1 MADAPLITPR
11 SPHTE
16 LPTHSVTNQ
25 PPPLENYNL
34 FDTDRAL
41 VETIAREGAAWA
53 NEKIRAFGA
62 QMGSAENLQHGDLA
76 NRHAPVLKT
85 FDRFGQRID
94 EVEFHPSYHHL
105 MRAGIEAGIHALAWT
120 TDNHG
125 GHVAHAALEYLLVQ
139 IEAGVC
145 CPITMTYA
153 AVPALRN
160 EPTLAEQWL
169 PKILANHYDARMLP
183 MAEKNGLT
191 IGMAMTEKQGGS
203 DVRANT
209 TRAQKISENE
219 YRLTGHKWFC
229 SAPMCDAFLTLAQT
243 AQGLTCFLVPRW
255 QPDGTRNHFF
265 IQRLKD
271 KLGNRSNASS
281 EIEYNSTFAQRVG
294 AEGHGVKTIIDMVH
308 HTRLDTCL
316 AAAGLMR
323 QAFVQAAHHATYRRA
338 FGKRL
343 IEQSLMQNVL
353 ADMALE
359 AEAALL
365 LMLRIARAYDEAAND
380 ESAALFARV
389 VVAIGKYWVN
399 KRTPNLVY
407 EAMECLGGSGYV
419 EESMLPRLYREAPLN
434 SIWEGSG
441 NVICLDVLRAIKR
454 EPEALSLLFEEIG
467 DAAQDKR
474 IAHALGKIKTLLAQ
488 PEQLENQ
495 ARQLVETFALALQA
509 SLMLQHSPAANAEA
523 FIAARL
529 DREGGFAYGTL
540 PSGTEFSAILARAW
554 QSSR

>member
-1 MADAPLITPR
+1 MSPR
-11 SPHTE
+11 SPLTE
-16 LPTHSVTNQ
+16 LPTHRVTNQ

-34 FDTDRAL
+34 FDTDHIL
-41 VETIAREGAAWA
+41 VEGVAREGAAWA
-53 NEKIRAFGA
+53 TERIRAFGA
-62 QMGSAENLQHGDLA
+62 QMGSVESLQHGELA
-76 NRHAPVLKT
+76 NRYPPVLKT
-85 FDRFGQRID
+85 FDRYGQRID

-105 MRAGIEAGIHALAWT
+105 MQVGIETGIHSIAWT
-120 TDNHG
+120 GAQRG

-139 IEAGVC
+139 TEAGVC
-145 CPITMTYA
+145 CPLTMTYA
-153 AVPALRN
+153 AVPALRH
-160 EPTLAEQWL
+160 EPVLAEQWL
-169 PKILANHYDARMLP
+169 PKILANHYDARMVP
-183 MAEKNGLT
+183 MSEKNGFT

-209 TRAQKISENE
+209 TRAQKISRHE

-243 AQGLTCFLVPRW
+243 DKGLTCFLVPRW

-271 KLGNRSNASS
+271 KLGNRANASS
-281 EIEYNSTFAQRVG
+281 EIEYSATFAQRIG
-294 AEGHGVKTIIDMVH
+294 AEGQGVKTIIEMVH

-323 QAFVQAAHHATYRRA
+323 QAFVQAVHHANHRCA

-343 IEQSLMQNVL
+343 IEQPLMQNVL

-365 LMLRIARAYDEAAND
+365 LVLRIARAYDESAHD
-380 ESAALFARV
+380 ESSAMFARIA
-389 VVAIGKYWVN
+389 VAIGKYWTN
-399 KRTPNLVY
+399 KRAPNLVY
-407 EAMECLGGSGYV
+407 EAMECLGGVGYV

-454 EPEALSLLFEEIG
+454 EPEALVVLLQEVA
-467 DAAQDKR
+467 DAMQDKR
-474 IAHALGKIKTLLAQ
+474 IAHAVGKIKTLLSDSSTL
-488 PEQLENQ
+488 EQQ
-495 ARQLVETFALALQA
+495 ARQLVETLALVLQA
-509 SLMLQHSPAANAEA
+509 NMMLQYSPATNAEA

-529 DREGGFAYGTL
+529 HRESGFACGTL
-540 PSGTEFSAILARAW
+540 PSRTDFSAILARAW
-554 QSSR
+554 PQI

>member
-1 MADAPLITPR
+1 MTPR
-11 SPHTE
+11 LPLTE
-16 LPTHSVTNQ
+16 LPTHSVINQ

-41 VETIAREGAAWA
+41 VEGVAREGAAWA
-53 NEKIRAFGA
+53 SEKIRAFGA
-62 QMGSAENLQHGDLA
+62 QMGNAENLQHGELA
-76 NRHAPVLKT
+76 NRFPPVLKI

-105 MRAGIEAGIHALAWT
+105 MRAGIDAGIHSLAWT
-120 TDNHG
+120 SDHRG
-125 GHVAHAALEYLLVQ
+125 AHVAHAALEYLLVQ
-139 IEAGVC
+139 TEAGVC

-153 AVPALRN
+153 AIPALRN
-160 EPTLAEQWL
+160 EPKIAEQWL

-183 MAEKNGLT
+183 MTEKSGLT

-209 TRAQKISENE
+209 THAQKISASE

-243 AQGLTCFLVPRW
+243 AKGLTCFLVPRW
-255 QPDGTRNHFF
+255 KPDATRNNFF

-281 EIEYNSTFAQRVG
+281 EIEYNNTFAQSIG
-294 AEGHGVKTIIDMVH
+294 AEGDGVKTIIEMVH

-323 QAFVQAAHHATYRRA
+323 QAFVQAAHHATHRGA
-338 FGKRL
+338 FGKKL
-343 IEQSLMQNVL
+343 IEQPLMQNVL

-365 LMLRIARAYDEAAND
+365 LVLRIARAYDESTQD

-389 VVAIGKYWVN
+389 VVAIGKYWTN

-407 EAMECLGGSGYV
+407 EAMESLGGAGYV

-454 EPEALSLLFEEIG
+454 EPEALNLLFDEIG

-474 IAHALGKIKTLLAQ
+474 IAHAIGKIKTLLAD
-488 PEQLENQ
+488 PAELEQQ
-495 ARQLVETFALALQA
+495 ARQLVETFALSLQA
-509 SLMLQHSPAANAEA
+509 SLMLRYSPAANAEA

-529 DREGGFAYGTL
+529 GGEGGFAYGTL
-540 PSGTEFSAILARAW
+540 PSGTGFSAIRARAW
-554 QSSR
+554 PGN

>member
-1 MADAPLITPR
+1 MTTR
-11 SPHTE
+11 SPLTE
-16 LPTHSVTNQ
+16 LPTHTVTNQ

-34 FDTDRAL
+34 FATDTVL
-41 VETIAREGAAWA
+41 VAGIAREGAAWA
-53 NEKIRAFGA
+53 TEKIRTFGA
-62 QMGSAENLQHGDLA
+62 QMGAAENLQHGELA
-76 NRHAPVLKT
+76 NRFVPILKT

-94 EVEFHPSYHHL
+94 EVDFHPSYHHL
-105 MRAGIEAGIHALAWT
+105 MRAGIEAGIHSIAWT
-120 TDNHG
+120 SDRG

-139 IEAGVC
+139 TESGVC

-160 EPTLAEQWL
+160 EPALAEQWL
-169 PKILANHYDARMLP
+169 PKILANEYDARVLP
-183 MAEKNGLT
+183 MSEKRGVT

-209 TRAQKISENE
+209 TQAYKISDDE

-229 SAPMCDAFLTLAQT
+229 SAPMSDAFLTLAQT
-243 AQGLTCFLVPRW
+243 PNGLTCFLVPRW
-255 QPDGTRNHFF
+255 QPDKMRNNFF

-281 EIEYNSTFAQRVG
+281 EIEYNNTFAQRIG
-294 AEGHGVKTIIDMVH
+294 AEGQGVKTIIEMVH

-323 QAFVQAAHHATYRRA
+323 QAFVQATHHARYRKA
-338 FGKRL
+338 FGKYL
-343 IEQSLMQNVL
+343 IEQPLMQNVL

-365 LMLRIARAYDEAAND
+365 LTLRIARAYDESAED

-407 EAMECLGGSGYV
+407 EAMESLGGAGYV

-441 NVICLDVLRAIKR
+441 NVICLDVLRALKR
-454 EPEALSLLFEEIG
+454 EPEALQLLFDEVK
-467 DAAQDKR
+467 DALSDR
-474 IAHALGKIKTLLAQ
+474 RVAHAVGKIKILLAE
-488 PEQLENQ
+488 PEQLERQ
-495 ARQLVETFALALQA
+495 ARQLVETFALVLQA
-509 SLMLQHSPAANAEA
+509 SLMLRHSSSANAQA

-529 DREGGFAYGTL
+529 DHQGGFAYGSL
-540 PSGTEFSAILARAW
+540 PSGTDFYAILKLAR
-554 QSSR
+554 SEI

>member
-1 MADAPLITPR
+1 MSPNSPLTTPR
-11 SPHTE
+11 SPLTE

-34 FDTDRAL
+34 FDTDQAL
-41 VETIAREGAAWA
+41 VDGVAREGAAWA
-53 NEKIRAFGA
+53 AEQIRAFGA
-62 QMGSAENLQHGDLA
+62 QMGSAENLRHGELA
-76 NRHAPVLKT
+76 NRYPPVLKT

-105 MRAGIEAGIHALAWT
+105 MNSGIEAGIHSLAWT
-120 TDNHG
+120 TDRYG

-139 IEAGVC
+139 TEAGVC

-153 AVPALRN
+153 AVPALRH
-160 EPTLAEQWL
+160 EAVLAERWL
-169 PKILANHYDARMLP
+169 PKILTHRYDARMLP
-183 MAEKNGLT
+183 MAEKSGLT

-209 TRAQKISENE
+209 TRAQKISDSE

-243 AQGLTCFLVPRW
+243 TKGLTCFLVPRW
-255 QPDGTRNHFF
+255 QPDNTRNNFF

-281 EIEYNSTFAQRVG
+281 EIEYNDTFAQRIG
-294 AEGHGVKTIIDMVH
+294 GEGDGVKTIIEMVH

-323 QAFVQAAHHATYRRA
+323 QAFVQAAHHAAHRSA
-338 FGKRL
+338 FGKKI
-343 IEQSLMQNVL
+343 IEQPLMQNVL

-365 LMLRIARAYDEAAND
+365 LVLRIARAYDESTQD

-389 VVAIGKYWVN
+389 VVAIGKYWTN

-407 EAMECLGGSGYV
+407 EAMEALGGAGYV

-454 EPEALSLLFEEIG
+454 EPEALNLLFDEIG

-495 ARQLVETFALALQA
+495 ARQLVETFALLLQA
-509 SLMLQHSPAANAEA
+509 SLMLRYAPAANAEA
-523 FIAARL
+523 FIAGRLAR
-529 DREGGFAYGTL
+529 DGGFAYGTL
-540 PSGTEFSAILARAW
+540 PSGTDFCAILARA
-554 QSSR
+554 RPDV